1 MCCVNYNVFAF
12 NSNYGYFYVTKSLYF
27 KKFHNVNVCKQWAV
41 FSRNCGNKGFLK
53 RKLVVGW
60 I

>member
-41 FSRNCGNKGFLK
+41 FSRNCVIRAF
-53 RKLVVGW
+53 
-60 I
+60 